1 MENPPFVIR
10 ELDGA
15 RRRIVLSD
23 RARPYRPLK
32 FQGTQQLEQTW
43 YPGYDRATVQV
54 LGPHEEN
61 TTVDGMWKDRFL
73 AGAVGGS
80 APAKVAEEPITA
92 ASDLVELF
100 DGVRRSGVRLQ
111 VTWGPV
117 ARVGYL
123 RSFSHTWTTVHDC
136 AWEMEFIWSTNVT
149 IAPTDEIV
157 LADTNVLPLSR
168 VPVDIEGFVVTQRAT
183 GLPLQSRPSWFQQIQ
198 TNISSAASSVR
209 DVVSQ
214 ASSLGQPVS
223 QTARQ
228 ISGLIG
234 SLITESLA
242 IINQASSTGL
252 DVLGV
257 ANSVGSTVGS
267 FQSLP
272 ILFMQQWSQVVQGA
286 GVTMASLNPSET
298 DPTSVLSSVFY
309 QSEAQRLA
317 RAQVRL
323 LQDLQSQINASLEPV
338 PDTLYV
344 TRDGDNLRGISTL
357 FYGTP
362 GRWTEIQEKNKEA
375 LADYN
380 ESSNVPAGLPTTR
393 SHQSNSSID
402 SIRRTSRLSLCW

>member
-1 MENPPFVIR
+1 MAGPAFIIEEI
-10 ELDGA
+10 GG
-15 RRRIVLSD
+15 RRIVLSG
-23 RARPYRPLK
+23 RALPYRPLK

-61 TTVDGMWKDRFL
+61 TTVNGMWKDRFL
-73 AGAVGGS
+73 AQQYANGVESPVAAIDNIPLTSVENIVG
-80 APAKVAEEPITA
+80 V
-92 ASDLVELF
+92 F
-100 DGVRRSGVRLQ
+100 DGIRRSGRLLS
-111 VTWGPV
+111 VSWSTIK
-117 ARVGYL
+117 RVGYL
-123 RSFSHTWTTVHDC
+123 RSFSHTWTTEHDC
-136 AWEMEFIWSTNVT
+136 EWEMEFLWSSNETVATIDEVT
-149 IAPTDEIV
+149 TVTPQP
-157 LADTNVLPLSR
+157 LPLSR

-183 GLPLQSRPSWFQQIQ
+183 GLPLELRPSWFQQIQ

-257 ANSVGSTVGS
+257 ANSIGSTVGS

-338 PDTLYV
+338 PDTFYV
-344 TRDGDNLRGISTL
+344 TRNGDNLRGISTL

-380 ESSNVPAGLPTTR
+380 ESSNVPAGLVLTIPGV
-393 SHQSNSSID
+393 NANG
-402 SIRRTSRLSLCW
+402 

>member
-1 MENPPFVIR
+1 MAGPAFVIQ
-10 ELDGA
+10 EVGG
-15 RRRIVLSD
+15 RRIVLSG
-23 RARPYRPLK
+23 RALPYRPLK

-61 TTVDGMWKDRFL
+61 TTVNGMWKDRFL
-73 AGAVGGS
+73 GTRQLAVTEFVPGYAYVNDEAYTETS
-80 APAKVAEEPITA
+80 R
-92 ASDLVELF
+92 LVELF
-100 DGVRRSGVRLQ
+100 DGIRRSGVQLD
-111 VTWGPV
+111 VSWGPV
-117 ARVGYL
+117 ARRGYL
-123 RSFSHTWTTVHDC
+123 RSFSHTWTTEHDC
-136 AWEMEFIWSTNVT
+136 EWEMEFLWSSNET
-149 IAPTDEIV
+149 IPSTSEQASKVEV
-157 LADTNVLPLSR
+157 SVLPDS
-168 VPVDIEGFVVTQRAT
+168 IKAARAAIGIGEAVFPQNSPAYKLT
-183 GLPLQSRPSWFQQIQ
+183 PSWYQDIQ
-198 TNISSAASSVR
+198 LRMASISSSISSVS
-209 DVVSQ
+209 SQ
-214 ASSLGQPVS
+214 ASSLGQPLS
-223 QTARQ
+223 QTSRQ
-228 ISGLIG
+228 VSALIG
-234 SLITESLA
+234 SLVTESLA

-257 ANSVGSTVGS
+257 ANSIGSTVGS

-338 PDTLYV
+338 PDTFYV

-380 ESSNVPAGLPTTR
+380 ESSNVPAGLVLTIPGV
-393 SHQSNSSID
+393 NANG
-402 SIRRTSRLSLCW
+402 